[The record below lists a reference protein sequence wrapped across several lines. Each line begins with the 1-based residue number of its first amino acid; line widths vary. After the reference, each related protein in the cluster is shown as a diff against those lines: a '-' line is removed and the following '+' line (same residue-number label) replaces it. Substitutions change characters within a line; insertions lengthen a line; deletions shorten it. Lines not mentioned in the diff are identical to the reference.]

1 MAKLNALDLTGI
13 EPETPTPTKIKP
25 KPVLETAAASK
36 KASEGKPS
44 PFQSDLKAKLR
55 DKAQFSFGHMPRF
68 IVDIFE
74 AQAKKAGMNRREY
87 LYSLL
92 RERGGDIP
100 PYEQMDG
107 RKL

>member
-1 MAKLNALDLTGI
+1 MAKLNAIDLTGI
-13 EPETPTPTKIKP
+13 EPETPTTTET
-25 KPVLETAAASK
+25 KPVAKTAAASK

-44 PFQSDLKAKLR
+44 VFQSDLKAKLR

-74 AQAKKAGMNRREY
+74 AQAKKSGMNRREY

-92 RERGGDIP
+92 REKGGDIP

>member
-13 EPETPTPTKIKP
+13 ELEAPKVTEP
-25 KPVLETAAASK
+25 KPVAKTVAASK

-44 PFQSDLKAKLR
+44 AFQADLKAKLR

-74 AQAKKAGMNRREY
+74 AQADKAGMNRREY

-92 RERGGDIP
+92 REKGGDIP